1 MQTIQVT
8 EQVYRR
14 FSERAAR
21 LHLTPEY
28 LLDLL
33 LGTAFAPEDDDAG
46 AVPAPGSEDDCLL
59 FGRLSRL

>member
-1 MQTIQVT
+1 M
-8 EQVYRR
+8 YRR

-33 LGTAFAPEDDDAG
+33 LATAFAPEDDDAG
-46 AVPAPGSEDDCLL
+46 AVPAPGSEDDWLL

>member
-14 FSERAAR
+14 FSERASR
-21 LHLTPEY
+21 LHLTPEQ

-33 LGTAFAPEDDDAG
+33 LATVSAPEDDDAG
-46 AVPAPGSEDDCLL
+46 AVPAPSSEDDWLL